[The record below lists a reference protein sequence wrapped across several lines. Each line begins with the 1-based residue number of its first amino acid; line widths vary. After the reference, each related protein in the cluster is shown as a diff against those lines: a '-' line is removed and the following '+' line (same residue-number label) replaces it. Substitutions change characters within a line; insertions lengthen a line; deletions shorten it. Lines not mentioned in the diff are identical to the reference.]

1 MGMTYPASVLDSGS
15 PVAPDFV
22 GWRKMAGALSPQN
35 LAYINGEFSPAKS
48 GRVFASV
55 NPATGETIA
64 EVAECDAADVD
75 LAVAAAR
82 RAFDSGEWPRMHPAH
97 RGRLLRRLADLIM
110 RERETLALMDSLD
123 MGKPVMDAW
132 NQDIPG
138 AAGIFR
144 YYGEAADKVCG
155 EIAPTEAE
163 ATALILREPI
173 GVVGAV
179 VPWNYPLDMM
189 TWKCAPALAAGCC
202 VVLKPAEQSPLSA
215 LRFAELTAEAGIP
228 PGVFNVVPGYG
239 ETAGAAIGRHM
250 GIDCVAFTGSTEVG
264 KKFLQYA
271 GESAIRPVWLEC
283 GGKSP
288 NLVFADADNLEL
300 AAEESAAGIFFNQ
313 GEVCSANSRLLVEG
327 KVRADLVAAIA
338 EKAKDWQPGDPLDPA
353 TTMGAIVDEAQLRR
367 IEHCIAQGKKEGAR
381 IVCGGEATQVNGKG
395 WFYPPTI
402 MEGVRNDMLVA
413 REEIFGPA
421 LSVIEFGD
429 EGEAVRLAN
438 DTIYGLA
445 ASVWTGSLSR
455 AHRLARQLR
464 AGTVSVNKVDAFS
477 MHIPFGGFKQSG
489 YGRDLSM
496 HGMEKYTQLKTV
508 WIQHG

>member
-1 MGMTYPASVLDSGS
+1 MWIS
-15 PVAPDFV
+15 PFP
-22 GWRKMAGALSPQN
+22 PQGGR
-35 LAYINGEFSPAKS
+35 LTPES
-48 GRVFASV
+48 GR
-55 NPATGETIA
+55 GCIRRIA
-64 EVAECDAADVD
+64 D
-75 LAVAAAR
+75 
-82 RAFDSGEWPRMHPAH
+82 G
-97 RGRLLRRLADLIM
+97 LLRRLADLIM

-271 GESAIRPVWLEC
+271 GGERHSSGVAGVRGEKSEFGFRRRGQSGTR
-283 GGKSP
+283 GGGERGGNFFQSGGG
-288 NLVFADADNLEL
+288 LLGEL
-300 AAEESAAGIFFNQ
+300 AA
-313 GEVCSANSRLLVEG
+313 
-327 KVRADLVAAIA
+327 
-338 EKAKDWQPGDPLDPA
+338 
-353 TTMGAIVDEAQLRR
+353 
-367 IEHCIAQGKKEGAR
+367 
-381 IVCGGEATQVNGKG
+381 
-395 WFYPPTI
+395 
-402 MEGVRNDMLVA
+402 
-413 REEIFGPA
+413 FG
-421 LSVIEFGD
+421 
-429 EGEAVRLAN
+429 
-438 DTIYGLA
+438 
-445 ASVWTGSLSR
+445 
-455 AHRLARQLR
+455 
-464 AGTVSVNKVDAFS
+464 
-477 MHIPFGGFKQSG
+477 
-489 YGRDLSM
+489 
-496 HGMEKYTQLKTV
+496 
-508 WIQHG
+508 